1 MKEKPGQTE
10 KEVQENSGLKTA
22 GPEGEITAG
31 MMDVHCNSF
40 FPMFVL
46 LYVIHY
52 FLFMVAASY
61 YHYLNFLGYDDFLE
75 LALQFGMIMMF
86 ACAFPLAFAFATL
99 AYPSCCHHNWSLAK
113 HFPKSDHAAP
123 STGALTAELTTVLVL
138 QCPPCHQTRVYYPL
152 GPVCS

>member
-99 AYPSCCHHNWSLAK
+99 
-113 HFPKSDHAAP
+113 FHATQNNITEIKTDALKLLTMFKRP
-123 STGALTAELTTVLVL
+123 IPRAATTIGAWLNIF
-138 QCPPCHQTRVYYPL
+138 QSQTMLLLPQAL
-152 GPVCS
+152 